1 MSNLREQHLKRKAQS
16 AALKYLAEQ
25 KFKARNHVLLCLWG
39 AFTVSLG
46 IAIIYLTIQNIG
58 V

>member
-1 MSNLREQHLKRKAQS
+1 MSNLRDHHLNRKAES
-16 AALKYLAEQ
+16 AAIKYLAEQ
-25 KFKARNHVLLCLWG
+25 KFKARNHILLCLWG

-58 V
+58 A